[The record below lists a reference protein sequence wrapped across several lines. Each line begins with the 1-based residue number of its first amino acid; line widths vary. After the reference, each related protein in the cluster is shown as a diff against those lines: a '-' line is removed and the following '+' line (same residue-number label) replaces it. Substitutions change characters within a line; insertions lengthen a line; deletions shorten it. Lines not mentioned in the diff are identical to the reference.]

1 MKNKLK
7 FDLELN
13 NRIYT
18 FRCESKNKND
28 IEYYYIDKFKHYII
42 KLDYNKLKDTLSKL
56 LVFDNQENQ
65 ENPENIKNKQL
76 ISTQIADY
84 MEFINIINYNNQI
97 EEAFNQMIIIIF
109 NNKWILNMEFIKLKI
124 KNCLIKY
131 FNKVEISEYYY
142 MVLFLIDSIKD
153 KDYTKELEYDFDN
166 NYDDID
172 YELYNCNYLNFSY
185 SDNLLDFI
193 FF

>member
-1 MKNKLK
+1 MKVAFIPSTFLPWIGGAEIQTHNTANKLVEQGNTVDV
-7 FDLELN
+7 FLLN
-13 NRIYT
+13 
-18 FRCESKNKND
+18 K
-28 IEYYYIDKFKHYII
+28 
-42 KLDYNKLKDTLSKL
+42 
-56 LVFDNQENQ
+56 Q
-65 ENPENIKNKQL
+65 NIKNKQL

-142 MVLFLIDSIKD
+142 MVLFLIDSRILKAPNPTVSPVYSGD
-153 KDYTKELEYDFDN
+153 SKETET
-166 NYDDID
+166 
-172 YELYNCNYLNFSY
+172 
-185 SDNLLDFI
+185 
-193 FF
+193 